1 MSLDTPTQGVKAVV
15 GRTYRYRVVRPLVTR
30 PASEFALVY
39 APDGAR
45 NRIVVMKRLPLALAA
60 DAVAVAKF
68 RAEAKI
74 AARLDHPG
82 IVQTLEVVET
92 ERESFY
98 TMEYVRGADMR
109 QLMDALAQQK
119 RTLPLDCVLLVGI
132 ELCNALDHA
141 HTLAGGPVLHRELS
155 PSKILISGDGKIKL
169 TGFAAPPAPRASV
182 RRSRSESL
190 GYTSPERFIGETQ
203 DARSDVFALGV
214 LLYELSSGERIF
226 GDAQSDHEIMQRVM
240 RGEVPRPSEV
250 RRGYPRELETIL
262 MRALARDRS
271 ERYPTAAALQADLE
285 TFLWSRWPT
294 ATTAALAKLVGEE
307 FPWDDVPET
316 TIAEPIDPWVGPNP
330 LAPVFTNGEPTP
342 RPPRFPRS
350 SSPVLKELAPPPLP
364 PPPIVPRRPSSEL
377 AVPVEYVQ
385 HEPASAGTFDDA
397 ATIAQPRA
405 AITTAEQPPVVA
417 STPPPPQRRLWPWI
431 LAGISGT
438 VLGVAAAYAVRTT
451 RHAPAASLEVA
462 TPAPALRVVA
472 PEVLE
477 TVDVPSPRDLEP
489 PKPAASRSERRPRV
503 AHKAEAAKRAA
514 PPRALFPPPDRLPV
528 PQAAG
533 TLDGLPSI
541 KAIDLDGGIAL
552 TGVRKS
558 IEQTLSPL
566 RACYR
571 AAARAKQRT
580 PRVNLTI
587 AFDVGERR
595 VPSKI
600 RASGGAPLDSLATC
614 AAGVAAS
621 IRDLPAPKGAG
632 ARVIVSVEFRPN
644 PPSP

>member
-15 GRTYRYRVVRPLVTR
+15 GRTFRYRVVRPLVTR
-30 PASEFALVY
+30 PGSEFALVY

-45 NRIVVMKRLPLALAA
+45 NRIVVMKRLPPALAA

-82 IVQTLEVVET
+82 IVKTLEVTET
-92 ERESFY
+92 ESEDFY
-98 TMEYVRGADMR
+98 TMEYMRGADMR
-109 QLMDALAQQK
+109 RLMDALTAQK
-119 RTLPLDCVLLVGI
+119 RTLPLDCVLLVAI
-132 ELCNALDHA
+132 EICNALDYA
-141 HTLAGGPVLHRELS
+141 HSLVDAPVIHRELS
-155 PSKILISGDGKIKL
+155 PSKVLIGHDGKVKL
-169 TGFAAPPAPRASV
+169 TGFAAPPVARGSV

-190 GYTSPERFIGETQ
+190 GYTSPERFVGEPQ

-214 LLYELSSGERIF
+214 LIYELSSGERLF
-226 GDAQSDHEIMQRVM
+226 GDAASDHEIMQKVL

-271 ERYPTAAALQADLE
+271 DRYPTAAALLADLE

-307 FPWDDVPET
+307 FPWDDVPDT
-316 TIAEPIDPWVGPNP
+316 TIAEPIDSWVGPNP
-330 LAPVFTNGEPTP
+330 LAAVFTNGEPTP
-342 RPPRFPRS
+342 RPPRGTKELQKTAPARFPRS
-350 SSPVLKELAPPPLP
+350 SSPVLRGVGAPPIAPPLP
-364 PPPIVPRRPSSEL
+364 PPRPISDLVVPIEW
-377 AVPVEYVQ
+377 
-385 HEPASAGTFDDA
+385 EPEPPYDDDL
-397 ATIAQPRA
+397 ATIAQPRS
-405 AITTAEQPPVVA
+405 AITTAEQPPA
-417 STPPPPQRRLWPWI
+417 MAFTPPPARRKL
-431 LAGISGT
+431 
-438 VLGVAAAYAVRTT
+438 AYAVRST
-451 RHAPAASLEVA
+451 RHVPAAAPRASLAE
-462 TPAPALRVVA
+462 PAAAIHVVA
-472 PEVLE
+472 PEVLHRI
-477 TVDVPSPRDLEP
+477 DVPSPRDLEP
-489 PKPAASRSERRPRV
+489 PKPAVATSERSRPRASR
-503 AHKAEAAKRAA
+503 KAEPAKPKRT
-514 PPRALFPPPDRLPV
+514 LFPPPERLPI
-528 PQAAG
+528 PSTAG

-558 IEQTLSPL
+558 VEQTLSPL
-566 RACYR
+566 RGCYR
-571 AAARAKQRT
+571 AAARAKQQT
-580 PRVNLTI
+580 PRVQLTI

-600 RASGGAPLDSLATC
+600 RTTGGAPLDSLATC
-614 AAGVAAS
+614 AAKVAAD